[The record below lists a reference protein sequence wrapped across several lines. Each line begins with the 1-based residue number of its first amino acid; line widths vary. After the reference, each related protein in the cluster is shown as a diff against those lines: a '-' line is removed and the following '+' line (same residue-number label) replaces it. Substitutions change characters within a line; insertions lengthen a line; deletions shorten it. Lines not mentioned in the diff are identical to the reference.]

1 MIIYTKNLLIFTI
14 DLKLIFW
21 GVQYKQ
27 INNRIVSVKG
37 GFIMVKKALCGF
49 IAGLFVLGSCF
60 KAEAGV
66 QGGTAWYS
74 GYENLNFYA
83 GDVYVKCEY
92 GVKEDTAYV
101 NMDANDVC
109 DFSVDGYAYD
119 WWGLEYRLYGG
130 ADQTTFF
137 GVSCKNTVFDQMVR
151 ITASVRTDGPETGTT
166 AYFDHDFRENFYE

>member
-101 NMDANDVC
+101 NMDANELRC
-109 DFSVDGYAYD
+109 FHMQPWA
-119 WWGLEYRLYGG
+119 
-130 ADQTTFF
+130 
-137 GVSCKNTVFDQMVR
+137 NTSIYEVF
-151 ITASVRTDGPETGTT
+151 
-166 AYFDHDFRENFYE
+166 